1 VHDFVSEYLGE
12 GEAGLEIGGN
22 FQERDL
28 EQKASQPRK
37 CSRYPGC
44 ECMKFLAN
52 KVQSVHSLKNHQKKD
67 NSFPMPT
74 GEGKIQ

>member
-28 EQKASQPRK
+28 NKRLLNQENVHDIPA
-37 CSRYPGC
+37 
-44 ECMKFLAN
+44 AN
-52 KVQSVHSLKNHQKKD
+52 
-67 NSFPMPT
+67 T
-74 GEGKIQ
+74 